1 MLVQV
6 IEGFNDK
13 IQQALQAGNYDEL
26 RLLDAACLRFMS
38 ENLPPRDLDN
48 AALLAVNDSL
58 DRLRSTYRLAVQAC
72 TAARDAAAQELQQ
85 AGRGRRNTH
94 QYLDVARQFG
104 S

>member
-13 IQQALQAGNYDEL
+13 MQQAIQTRNYDEL

-38 ENLPPRDLDN
+38 ENLPPSDLDN

-58 DRLRSTYRLAVQAC
+58 DRLRTTYRMAVQAC

-94 QYLDVARQFG
+94 QYLDVARQLG
-104 S
+104 G